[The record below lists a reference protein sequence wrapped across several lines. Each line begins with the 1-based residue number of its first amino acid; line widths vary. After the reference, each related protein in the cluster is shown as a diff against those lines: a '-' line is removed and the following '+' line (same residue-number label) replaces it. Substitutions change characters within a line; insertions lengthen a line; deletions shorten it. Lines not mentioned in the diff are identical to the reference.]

1 MTTDRAGRV
10 IWSRDRALRVFI
22 PQRRPGMHHSVPALA
37 HSVFTLLLADSAI
50 LREILMCLDTPDRLV
65 RGPSAIQSYRYGFL
79 LASRIVPAHR
89 GCLSVASVAPL
100 VPIKSW
106 QFVDLLIH

>member
-1 MTTDRAGRV
+1 MQY
-10 IWSRDRALRVFI
+10 I
-22 PQRRPGMHHSVPALA
+22 HPALA
-37 HSVFTLLLADSAI
+37 LAVFTLLLADSAI
-50 LREILMCLDTPDRLV
+50 DRGILMRLDTPDRLV
-65 RGPSAIQSYRYGFL
+65 RGSPAIQSYRYGFL